1 MFDTG
6 LIALIHELVGWLLQP
21 VIAALLLVVA
31 AAVWETGMAVTERCF
46 ALRRMAANG
55 DAKAVE
61 RLGRRR
67 IERADLI
74 TRTGPM
80 LGLMGTLIP
89 LGPGLSALG
98 QGNLEILA
106 TAVTVA
112 FDTTVM
118 GLLAGVVGFV
128 LARLRRRWY
137 DQVLDAVEAA
147 NEGLRDRA
155 GGGAPTVATI
165 GCGSADSRRAGDDMI
180 V

>member
-6 LIALIHELVGWLLQP
+6 LIALIHGLVGWLLQP

-147 NEGLRDRA
+147 NEGLDRTE
-155 GGGAPTVATI
+155 GGAPTAAAI
-165 GCGSADSRRAGDDMI
+165 RCGRADSSRAGDDMI

>member
-6 LIALIHELVGWLLQP
+6 LIALIHEFVGWLLQP
-21 VIAALLLVVA
+21 VIAALFVVVA
-31 AAVWETGMAVTERCF
+31 AAVWESGMAVTERWF
-46 ALRRMAANG
+46 ALRRMAAAGNV
-55 DAKAVE
+55 AAVE
-61 RLGRRR
+61 RLARRR

-137 DQVLDAVEAA
+137 DQVLDAIEATD
-147 NEGLRDRA
+147 EHGCTQMEEQS
-155 GGGAPTVATI
+155 PTPTERVAATI
-165 GCGSADSRRAGDDMI
+165 RKVRS
-180 V
+180 

>member
-6 LIALIHELVGWLLQP
+6 LIALIHEFVGWLLQP
-21 VIAALLLVVA
+21 VIALLFLVVA
-31 AAVWETGMAVTERCF
+31 AAIWESGMAVTERWI
-46 ALRRMAANG
+46 ALPHMARAG
-55 DAKAVE
+55 DPESVE
-61 RLGRRR
+61 KLGRHR

-118 GLLAGVVGFV
+118 GLLAGVIGFV

-137 DQVLDAVEAA
+137 DQVLDEMEATDKHRYTQMA
-147 NEGLRDRA
+147 A
-155 GGGAPTVATI
+155 HS
-165 GCGSADSRRAGDDMI
+165 SASTEHAAQGVRK
-180 V
+180 VQP

>member
-6 LIALIHELVGWLLQP
+6 LIALIHEFVGWLLQP
-21 VIAALLLVVA
+21 VIAALFLVVA
-31 AAVWETGMAVTERCF
+31 ATLWETGMAVTERWV
-46 ALRRMAANG
+46 ALPRLIQSGEAAT
-55 DAKAVE
+55 VE

-106 TAVTVA
+106 TAMTVA

-118 GLLAGVVGFV
+118 GLLAGIVGFV
-128 LARLRRRWY
+128 LGRFRRRWY
-137 DQVLDAVEAA
+137 DQALNTIETGESEPAAVKKE
-147 NEGLRDRA
+147 
-155 GGGAPTVATI
+155 VA
-165 GCGSADSRRAGDDMI
+165 S
-180 V
+180 